1 MDDEIREFGA
11 ALGKKV
17 LAQDWSS
24 VRDMLAPWLSTSLSA
39 ESIRN
44 FFEDEYKLTLSDNDI
59 DEMHY
64 PESPEP
70 EVDGNDFMNASEL
83 RKPVSWANGKVRPIA
98 DEVTDD
104 NMRYWMKLQ
113 LQCSNE
119 QMESLGFD
127 HFCEVWMAIVQTA
140 EGLRVGY
147 WSQGAH

>member
-1 MDDEIREFGA
+1 MDDEIREFGVA
-11 ALGKKV
+11 VGKKV
-17 LAQDWSS
+17 LAQDWSG
-24 VRDMLAPWLSTSLSA
+24 VREMLAPWLNASLSPDA
-39 ESIRN
+39 IRH

-59 DEMHY
+59 DDMHY
-64 PESPEP
+64 PGSPEP
-70 EVDGNDFMNASEL
+70 EVDGNALINATEL
-83 RKPVSWANGKVRPIA
+83 RKPVSWHNGKVRLVA

-113 LQCSNE
+113 LPCSDE

-147 WSQGAH
+147 WSQGAY